1 MLIDSLKGAKYFA
14 SLDLFSGYHQVSM
27 KPEDQE
33 KTAFAAGPLGFYQY
47 SKMPFGLNQNMN
59 SGVLCRAILCRIP
72 DRIIL
77 SCLLCVSDD

>member
-47 SKMPFGLNQNMN
+47 AKMPFGL
-59 SGVLCRAILCRIP
+59 CKK
-72 DRIIL
+72 
-77 SCLLCVSDD
+77 

>member
-1 MLIDSLKGAKYFA
+1 MGSLHLCVDYRKLNQKTKKDVYNLPRIDMLIDSLKGAKYFA

-47 SKMPFGLNQNMN
+47 AKMPFWFN
-59 SGVLCRAILCRIP
+59 AI
-72 DRIIL
+72 
-77 SCLLCVSDD
+77 